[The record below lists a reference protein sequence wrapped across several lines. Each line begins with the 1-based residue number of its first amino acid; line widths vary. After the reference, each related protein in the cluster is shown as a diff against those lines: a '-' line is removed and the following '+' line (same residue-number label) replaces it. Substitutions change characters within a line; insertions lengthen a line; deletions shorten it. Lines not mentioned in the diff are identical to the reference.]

1 VLLALS
7 AGAPAR
13 AHPHTPSETKSM
25 ACRTVGTWLDP
36 ASGETFTSAQV
47 LRPVAERKIVLLGES
62 HHVIEHHRWQLQVL
76 AGLHAL
82 RSDLVVGFEMF
93 PRSVQSALDAWSGG
107 KYSDSEFLAESRWRE
122 VWGFDPELY
131 LPLFRFVRRNRLP
144 MVSLNVERALVAR
157 VGEAGWSAVPA
168 EEREGVSD
176 PAPASESYRRSLAE
190 VYALKIEQGIV
201 ELPTQEAE
209 ESAEDERDEE
219 ALIAEIL
226 ESDQFRHFVESQL
239 TWDRAMAQAL
249 HEARADQPDALV
261 AGVLGQGH
269 VESGYGVPH
278 QLADLG
284 EKSVSVLLPVE
295 AGPACEALGPDAA
308 DAVFVLAPAAHA
320 TDAAPRPRLG
330 IRVERADGGVRV
342 IDVTEGS
349 VAEAAGLAAGDV
361 ITAAAGT
368 PLDGVAALITIVQRQ
383 APGTWLPLDV
393 TREGET
399 LQIVAR
405 FPTVFDH
412 PE

>member
-1 VLLALS
+1 
-7 AGAPAR
+7 
-13 AHPHTPSETKSM
+13 
-25 ACRTVGTWLDP
+25 
-36 ASGETFTSAQV
+36 
-47 LRPVAERKIVLLGES
+47 
-62 HHVIEHHRWQLQVL
+62 
-76 AGLHAL
+76 
-82 RSDLVVGFEMF
+82 
-93 PRSVQSALDAWSGG
+93 
-107 KYSDSEFLAESRWRE
+107 
-122 VWGFDPELY
+122 
-131 LPLFRFVRRNRLP
+131 
-144 MVSLNVERALVAR
+144 